1 MKRKILIAD
10 DEPSNVRILG
20 ELLKNDYEIFIAGD
34 GGEAL
39 DLAARILPD
48 LIILDVMMPGIDGYD
63 VCRELKSR
71 KETEGIP
78 VIFVTARKKAE
89 DIVRGFEVGGR
100 DYIQKPFYP
109 QELHA
114 RVQTHIE
121 LKSAQERLADDAAMF
136 EEMNRKLASALEQ
149 MEIMARID
157 PLTGLANRRHLLERL
172 EEETARANR
181 TGRPLSIAM
190 ADIDNFKSINDTHG
204 HECGDIVLQGVA
216 QAIKECIRKEDMV
229 ARWGGE
235 EFLLFFVETPPGDA
249 RLTAERIREKI
260 SGLTINYK
268 GKPITLTVTIG
279 VANYD
284 HAMDGDANIRR
295 ADDAMYRGKRLSKN
309 CVVAEGGPD

>member
-1 MKRKILIAD
+1 MKHTILIAD

-20 ELLKNDYEIFIAGD
+20 ELLKNDYDIFITGD
-34 GGEAL
+34 GRETV
-39 DLAARILPD
+39 DLAKRILPD
-48 LIILDVMMPGIDGYD
+48 RILLDIMMPGLNGYE
-63 VCRELKSR
+63 VCRELKSG
-71 KETEGIP
+71 KDTAAIP

-121 LKSAQERLADDAAMF
+121 LKEAQKRLADDAAMF

-157 PLTGLANRRHLLERL
+157 PLTGLANRRYLLERL

-181 TGRPLSIAM
+181 TGRPLSMAM

-204 HECGDIVLQGVA
+204 HECGDVVLQRVA
-216 QAIKECIRKEDMV
+216 QAMKECIRKEDMV

-235 EFLLFFVETPPGDA
+235 EFLLFFVETPLGEA
-249 RLTAERIREKI
+249 RVTAERIREKI
-260 SGLTINYK
+260 SGLPVDYK
-268 GKPITLTVTIG
+268 GLTISITVTIG
-279 VANYD
+279 VATYD
-284 HAMDGDANIRR
+284 LAMDGDANIRR
-295 ADDAMYRGKRLSKN
+295 ADDAMYRGKRLTKN
-309 CVVAEGGPD
+309 CVVADGIPE

>member
-149 MEIMARID
+149 MEIMARKI
-157 PLTGLANRRHLLERL
+157 G
-172 EEETARANR
+172 RA
-181 TGRPLSIAM
+181 
-190 ADIDNFKSINDTHG
+190 H
-204 HECGDIVLQGVA
+204 V
-216 QAIKECIRKEDMV
+216 
-229 ARWGGE
+229 
-235 EFLLFFVETPPGDA
+235 
-249 RLTAERIREKI
+249 
-260 SGLTINYK
+260 
-268 GKPITLTVTIG
+268 
-279 VANYD
+279 
-284 HAMDGDANIRR
+284 
-295 ADDAMYRGKRLSKN
+295 
-309 CVVAEGGPD
+309 